1 MFLVEQNVPAA
12 LDLAD
17 RGYVL
22 QTGRVVLEVL
32 GNGCIGT
39 ARAKGLSK
47 WGVTSDRRRLS
58 SGRVS
63 WTLAA
68 GAFVH
73 TDAGAPA
80 LLFAGDGLEQYPDS
94 RWRVDGV
101 IANPLDWWMG
111 KLPHHPTEH
120 GGELRGEEDQPGR

>member
-47 WGVTSDRRRLS
+47 WGVTLDRRRLS

-68 GAFVH
+68 KRVRAHGRRS
-73 TDAGAPA
+73 AG
-80 LLFAGDGLEQYPDS
+80 S
-94 RWRVDGV
+94 TIRR
-101 IANPLDWWMG
+101 
-111 KLPHHPTEH
+111 
-120 GGELRGEEDQPGR
+120 